1 MTNCIFPKSR
11 IRARSKNLLRDEP
24 KRAIMKAQN
33 LASKQRRRARAG
45 AGAGYDRGAYDG
57 GDYEQEP

>member
-1 MTNCIFPKSR
+1 MTNR
-11 IRARSKNLLRDEP
+11 P
-24 KRAIMKAQN
+24 KRAIMEAQN

-45 AGAGYDRGAYDG
+45 AGARYDRRAYDG